1 MRKLILGI
9 LMLVAMVTSCDDRL
23 EVNPTQSID
32 QDQALSTEKDVLVTL
47 IGAYDGLQ
55 EAETYGG
62 DFMTL
67 SELIGNSQDILFTGT
82 FAGLSDI
89 WKLQIVPTN
98 LNARDTWIDAYNAI
112 NRCNNVLSALDKIT
126 SSEDARARVEGEALF
141 IRASMYFELVRFY
154 AKTWDDGNNATN
166 PGVPLVLE
174 PTKNVT
180 NADYKSRSS
189 VADVY
194 QQVITDLTRAEN
206 ALPEENGIYATKSA
220 AAGILSRVKLM
231 QGATGTTPQQLAA
244 LAEAR
249 DAANRAIAY
258 GTNSLEEN
266 FESLWYTFLDND
278 GNSPTEYMFSMKV
291 TTQDGTNAIN
301 TYFGINAGS
310 GTSGRGDCKITNDHL
325 SKYEAGDIRKD
336 FFVVIGGRN
345 YTQKHLDTYGN
356 VPVVRLGE
364 MYLTRAETNF
374 RLGTSVGDTPLNDLN
389 AIRERAGLDPLASI
403 SDVGVILKE
412 RSLELAFEGS
422 RIHDIKRTRGT
433 ASGAAWND
441 PRLIFPIPQREMDT
455 NTNLT
460 QNDAY
465 L

>member
-1 MRKLILGI
+1 
-9 LMLVAMVTSCDDRL
+9 
-23 EVNPTQSID
+23 
-32 QDQALSTEKDVLVTL
+32 
-47 IGAYDGLQ
+47 
-55 EAETYGG
+55 
-62 DFMTL
+62 
-67 SELIGNSQDILFTGT
+67 
-82 FAGLSDI
+82 
-89 WKLQIVPTN
+89 
-98 LNARDTWIDAYNAI
+98 
-112 NRCNNVLSALDKIT
+112 
-126 SSEDARARVEGEALF
+126 
-141 IRASMYFELVRFY
+141 MYFELVRFY
-154 AKTWDDGNNATN
+154 AKTWDDGNNTTN
-166 PGVPLVLE
+166 PGVPLVLT
-174 PTKNVT
+174 PTRTVT
-180 NADYKSRSS
+180 KEDYRSRNS
-189 VADVY
+189 VSEVY
-194 QQVITDLTRAEN
+194 QQVIADLTSAESL
-206 ALPEENGIYATKSA
+206 LPEENGIYATKSA

-258 GTNSLEEN
+258 GTNSLEGT
-266 FESLWYTFLDND
+266 FESLWFTFLDNE
-278 GNSPTEYMFSMKV
+278 GNSPSEYMFSMKV
-291 TTQDGTNAIN
+291 TNQDGTNAIN

-325 SKYEAGDIRKD
+325 AKYEAGDTIRRE

-389 AIRERAGLDPLASI
+389 AIRKRGGLGPLASI

-433 ASGAAWND
+433 ASGVAWND